1 MSHEV
6 ETAMFVGQ
14 PAWHGLG
21 TVLESAPTIAEAIVA
36 AGLDWKVDLL
46 DLCLKDEAH
55 LVSRDDHAD
64 DERMV
69 RTYGDADDERLV
81 PQLSDIPARVTMRST
96 DRSILGVVGPEF
108 TPLQN
113 ADAFGFFQPFLDNGT
128 ARLEAAGSLR
138 MGKRVWV
145 LASIN
150 QQADIVEGDE
160 VRNYVLLAHG
170 HDGSL
175 AIRVGFTMVRVVCA
189 NTLSASL
196 SDGSSKLVKIN
207 HRKHAPAALRMVQ
220 DAMQLATKD
229 FQATTEVLR
238 GLAKIDCTEELLK
251 RYTREVFG
259 AGNANDDDA
268 SKRIVGNVLRLAE
281 QGRGTEVPGVRGT
294 MWGAFNAVTEY
305 LTHERGKSDDSR
317 VESQWFGDSAML
329 TERALMLA
337 IEVAG
342 GRRVDRLSDEE

>member
-21 TVLESAPTIAEAIVA
+21 TVLEAAPTIEEAITA
-36 AGLDWKVDLL
+36 SGLDWNVDLL
-46 DLCLKDEAH
+46 DLCLKDEAP
-55 LVSRDDHAD
+55 LITSP
-64 DERMV
+64 DEALREKA
-69 RTYGDADDERLV
+69 R
-81 PQLSDIPARVTMRST
+81 DIPARVTMRNT

-108 TPLQN
+108 KPLQN
-113 ADAFGFFQPFLDNGT
+113 IDAFKFFQPFLDNGT

-145 LASIN
+145 LASID
-150 QQADIVEGDE
+150 QQADIVDGDE

-189 NTLSASL
+189 NTLSASM
-196 SDGSSKLVKIN
+196 SDGASKLVKIN
-207 HRKHAPAALRMVQ
+207 HRAHAPAALKMVQ

-238 GLAKIDCTEELLK
+238 GLAKIDCNEELLK

-268 SKRIVGNVLRLAE
+268 SKRIVASVLRLAE
-281 QGRGTEVPGVRGT
+281 EGRGVDLPGVRGT

-305 LTHERGKSDDSR
+305 LTHERGKSDDTR
-317 VESQWFGDSAML
+317 VESQWFGDSAVR

-342 GRRVDRLSDEE
+342 GRRFDIGSDEA

>member
-21 TVLESAPTIAEAIVA
+21 TVLEAAPTIEEAIVA
-36 AGLDWKVDLL
+36 SGLDWNVELVDLVT
-46 DLCLKDEAH
+46 KEEEAQ
-55 LVSRDDHAD
+55 
-64 DERMV
+64 
-69 RTYGDADDERLV
+69 DA
-81 PQLSDIPARVTMRST
+81 PARITRRTS
-96 DRSILGVVGPEF
+96 DKSILGVVGPEF
-108 TPLQN
+108 KPLQN
-113 ADAFGFFQPFLDNGT
+113 ADAFKFFQPFIDNGT

-150 QQADIVEGDE
+150 QQADIVDGDE

-189 NTLSASL
+189 NTLAASM
-196 SDGSSKLVKIN
+196 SDGASKLVKIN
-207 HRKHAPAALRMVQ
+207 HRAHAPAALKMVQ

-238 GLAKIDCTEELLK
+238 GLAKIDCNEDLLK

-268 SKRIVGNVLRLAE
+268 SKRIVASVLRLAE
-281 QGRGTEVPGVRGT
+281 EGRGTELQGVRGT

-305 LTHERGKSDDSR
+305 LTHERGKSDDTR
-317 VESQWFGDSAML
+317 VESQWFGDSAMR

-342 GRRVDRLSDEE
+342 GRRFDASSDEA